1 MSDTGAKDT
10 SRSSAHLCFRSC
22 CAVLAV
28 LVFAI
33 LALISPAAPSASAD
47 SRQLT
52 AAGTQKN
59 TPGITLALKKSTSV
73 ISATS
78 GYSATVTITNN
89 TFRTLDTG
97 KLTAYTRPDF
107 VFRDSDTVQRWAQA
121 DFRLDA
127 MSTLGS
133 NDTPAIQP
141 GKSADVTIS
150 VKPDARAIS
159 RITTW
164 GAKPVLIRY
173 THKEAVSAGSER
185 TGSYTGRSSTST
197 RRTGNTSN
205 SSGPGPGQVELRT
218 FVTRTNSDLPES
230 SLPKLNVVFALPV
243 TSPKL
248 SRTTVS
254 ASSLIHGAG
263 AVRTDSAANSI
274 YSENPDCARQAEY
287 IKKLNDTYP
296 FIQNIIDPA
305 VAGQYKDYP
314 AAAVMQPYGTNVSAV
329 SQYPSLQW
337 DSAGI
342 HDHLWDTAAIQKL
355 LKTQGTGSYPDQGN
369 SSGYPFAQAPSIA
382 WQGPHSSW
390 TADAL
395 ARARQQG
402 YTAVIATSG
411 FTGTGSNAA
420 HTGKL
425 TVPTQSGDIT
435 VLSAHSKLSAL
446 AQNRATSS
454 SSAAEQSQAGR
465 LNRFIAET
473 AFYETQAPYESRTF
487 LITLGSLA
495 DTQQRQYTGSLLKLV
510 SQSPWLQTNTLN
522 SLLTADNPYTS
533 RQAADFAQAG
543 STGKAAAEQRFYAS
557 ALKTLAGLREKLAVF
572 DRTILVHSSA
582 GGRTSSA
589 GAQGLSRGDAQNNR
603 LAANRGYTL
612 ENSATW
618 MGALYTAF
626 DTCSLRSFTIDDGS
640 TGTADTG
647 QTAQNTAAQD
657 TTTQKNADAAAEAAG
672 PAKSI
677 VDTLYSSVSLMHPGS
692 VSAVSDKANL
702 PLTITNSLPFSVKV
716 GIKGTVLKETAQ
728 NTGIEISSV
737 KDITVH
743 AHSSKQTTLTITAQG
758 GRRASA
764 KLSLTDSQGKEF
776 GRAVTTQITSA
787 LAVNDITGYAIIAI
801 AVILGALGL
810 YRQIRRIRT
819 GAVNKG
825 DEVAEKH

>member
-1 MSDTGAKDT
+1 MNDTGTKNT
-10 SRSSAHLCFRSC
+10 SRPSAPLCFRSC

-28 LVFAI
+28 LVFAG
-33 LALISPAAPSASAD
+33 LALISPAAASASAD
-47 SRQLT
+47 SRQPL

-59 TPGITLALKKSTSV
+59 TSGVTLALKKSASV

-89 TFRTLDTG
+89 TSRTLDAG

-107 VFRDSDTVQRWAQA
+107 VFRDSDTMQRWAQA

-127 MSTLGS
+127 MSVLGS
-133 NDTPAIQP
+133 GDTPAIQP

-173 THKEAVSAGSER
+173 THKEAASAGSER

-197 RRTGNTSN
+197 GRTGNTSN
-205 SSGPGPGQVELRT
+205 SGGPGPGQEELRT

-254 ASSLIHGAG
+254 ASGLIHGAG

-274 YSENPDCARQAEY
+274 YSENPDCARQTEY
-287 IKKLNDTYP
+287 IKSLNNTYP

-305 VAGQYKDYP
+305 IAGQYKDYP
-314 AAAVMQPYGTNVSAV
+314 AAAVMQPYGTNVSAI

-355 LKTQGTGSYPDQGN
+355 LKTQGTGSSQGQED
-369 SSGYPFAQAPSIA
+369 SSGYLFAQAPSIA

-411 FTGTGSNAA
+411 FSDTGSAAA

-465 LNRFIAET
+465 LNRFMAET

-510 SQSPWLQTNTLN
+510 SQSPWLQTDTLN
-522 SLLTADNPYTS
+522 SLLTADSPYTS
-533 RQAADFAQAG
+533 RQAADLAQAG
-543 STGKAAAEQRFYAS
+543 SAGKAAAGQHFYAS

-572 DRTILVHSSA
+572 DRTILVRSSA

-626 DTCSLRSFTIDDGS
+626 DICSLRSFTIDDGS
-640 TGTADTG
+640 TGTANTG
-647 QTAQNTAAQD
+647 QTVQDTAA
-657 TTTQKNADAAAEAAG
+657 QKNADAAAKAAE
-672 PAKSI
+672 PAKNI

-716 GIKGTVLKETAQ
+716 GIKGTVIKETAQ

-743 AHSSKQTTLTITAQG
+743 AHSNKQTTLTITAQG

-776 GRAVTTQITSA
+776 GKAVTTQITSA
-787 LAVNDITGYAIIAI
+787 LAVNDITGYAIIAV
-801 AVILGALGL
+801 AVTLGALGL

>member
-1 MSDTGAKDT
+1 M
-10 SRSSAHLCFRSC
+10 
-22 CAVLAV
+22 
-28 LVFAI
+28 
-33 LALISPAAPSASAD
+33 
-47 SRQLT
+47 
-52 AAGTQKN
+52 
-59 TPGITLALKKSTSV
+59 
-73 ISATS
+73 
-78 GYSATVTITNN
+78 
-89 TFRTLDTG
+89 
-97 KLTAYTRPDF
+97 
-107 VFRDSDTVQRWAQA
+107 
-121 DFRLDA
+121 
-127 MSTLGS
+127 
-133 NDTPAIQP
+133 
-141 GKSADVTIS
+141 
-150 VKPDARAIS
+150 
-159 RITTW
+159 
-164 GAKPVLIRY
+164 
-173 THKEAVSAGSER
+173 
-185 TGSYTGRSSTST
+185 
-197 RRTGNTSN
+197 
-205 SSGPGPGQVELRT
+205 
-218 FVTRTNSDLPES
+218 
-230 SLPKLNVVFALPV
+230 
-243 TSPKL
+243 
-248 SRTTVS
+248 
-254 ASSLIHGAG
+254 
-263 AVRTDSAANSI
+263 RTDSAANSI
-274 YSENPDCARQAEY
+274 YSENPDCARQTEY
-287 IKKLNDTYP
+287 IKSLNNTYP

-305 VAGQYKDYP
+305 IAGQYKDYP
-314 AAAVMQPYGTNVSAV
+314 AAAVMQPYGTNVSAI

-355 LKTQGTGSYPDQGN
+355 LKTQGTGSSQGQED
-369 SSGYPFAQAPSIA
+369 SSGYLFAQAPSIA

-411 FTGTGSNAA
+411 FSDTGSAAA

-465 LNRFIAET
+465 LNRFMAET

-510 SQSPWLQTNTLN
+510 SQSPWLQTDTLN
-522 SLLTADNPYTS
+522 SLLTADSPYTS
-533 RQAADFAQAG
+533 RQAADLAQAG
-543 STGKAAAEQRFYAS
+543 SAGKAAAGQHFYAS

-572 DRTILVHSSA
+572 DRTILVRSSA

-626 DTCSLRSFTIDDGS
+626 DICSLRSFTIDDGS
-640 TGTADTG
+640 TGTANTG
-647 QTAQNTAAQD
+647 QTVQDTAA
-657 TTTQKNADAAAEAAG
+657 QKNADAAAKAAE

-716 GIKGTVLKETAQ
+716 GIKGTVIKETAQ

-743 AHSSKQTTLTITAQG
+743 AHSNKQTTLTITAQG

-776 GRAVTTQITSA
+776 GKAVTTQITSA
-787 LAVNDITGYAIIAI
+787 LAVNDITGYAIIAV

>member
-1 MSDTGAKDT
+1 MSDTGAKNT
-10 SRSSAHLCFRSC
+10 SRSSVHLCFRSC

-28 LVFAI
+28 LVFAV

-73 ISATS
+73 ISASS

-89 TFRTLDTG
+89 TSRTLDAG

-121 DFRLDA
+121 DLRLDA
-127 MSTLGS
+127 MDVLGS
-133 NDTPAIQP
+133 DDTPAIQP

-274 YSENPDCARQAEY
+274 YSETPDCARQTEY

-342 HDHLWDTAAIQKL
+342 HDHLWDAAAIQKL
-355 LKTQGTGSYPDQGN
+355 LKAQGTGSSPDQGN

-411 FTGTGSNAA
+411 STGTGSNAA

-522 SLLTADNPYTS
+522 SLLTADSPYTS

-647 QTAQNTAAQD
+647 QTSQDTAAQ
-657 TTTQKNADAAAEAAG
+657 KNTDAAAEAAD

-677 VDTLYSSVSLMHPGS
+677 VDTLYSSVLLMHPGS

-716 GIKGTVLKETAQ
+716 GIKGTVLKKTAQ

-743 AHSSKQTTLTITAQG
+743 AHSNKQTTLTITAQG

>member
-1 MSDTGAKDT
+1 MSDTGAKNT

-28 LVFAI
+28 LVFAV

-59 TPGITLALKKSTSV
+59 TSGVTLALKKSTSV

-127 MSTLGS
+127 MSVLGS
-133 NDTPAIQP
+133 GDTPAIQP

-173 THKEAVSAGSER
+173 THKEAASAGSER

-197 RRTGNTSN
+197 GRTGNTSN
-205 SSGPGPGQVELRT
+205 SGGPGPGQEELRT

-254 ASSLIHGAG
+254 ASDLIHGAG

-274 YSENPDCARQAEY
+274 YSENPDCARQTEY
-287 IKKLNDTYP
+287 IKSLNNTYP

-305 VAGQYKDYP
+305 IAGQYKDYP
-314 AAAVMQPYGTNVSAV
+314 AAAVMQPYGTNVSAI

-355 LKTQGTGSYPDQGN
+355 LKTQGTGSSQGQED
-369 SSGYPFAQAPSIA
+369 SSGYLFAQAPSIA

-411 FTGTGSNAA
+411 FSDTGSAAA

-446 AQNRATSS
+446 AQNRATAS

-465 LNRFIAET
+465 LNRFMAET

-510 SQSPWLQTNTLN
+510 SQSPWLQTDTLN
-522 SLLTADNPYTS
+522 SLLTADSPYTS
-533 RQAADFAQAG
+533 RQAADLAQAG
-543 STGKAAAEQRFYAS
+543 SAGKAAAGQHFYAS

-572 DRTILVHSSA
+572 DRTILVRSSA

-626 DTCSLRSFTIDDGS
+626 DICSLRSFTIDDGS
-640 TGTADTG
+640 TGTANTG
-647 QTAQNTAAQD
+647 QTVQDTAA
-657 TTTQKNADAAAEAAG
+657 QKNADAAAKAAE

-716 GIKGTVLKETAQ
+716 GIKGTVIKETAQ
-728 NTGIEISSV
+728 NTSIEISSV

-743 AHSSKQTTLTITAQG
+743 AHSNKQTTLTITAQG

-776 GRAVTTQITSA
+776 GKAVTTQITSA
-787 LAVNDITGYAIIAI
+787 LAVNDITGYAIIAV
-801 AVILGALGL
+801 AVTLGALGL

>member
-1 MSDTGAKDT
+1 MNDTGTKNT
-10 SRSSAHLCFRSC
+10 SRPSAPLCFRSC

-28 LVFAI
+28 LVFAG
-33 LALISPAAPSASAD
+33 LAPISPAAASASAD
-47 SRQLT
+47 SRQPL

-59 TPGITLALKKSTSV
+59 TSGVTLALKKSASV

-89 TFRTLDTG
+89 TSRTLDAG

-107 VFRDSDTVQRWAQA
+107 VFRDSDTMQRWAQA

-127 MSTLGS
+127 MSVLGS
-133 NDTPAIQP
+133 GDTPAIQP
-141 GKSADVTIS
+141 EKSADVTIS

-173 THKEAVSAGSER
+173 THKEAASAGSER
-185 TGSYTGRSSTST
+185 TGSYTGHSSTST
-197 RRTGNTSN
+197 GRTGNTSN
-205 SSGPGPGQVELRT
+205 SGGPGPGQEELRT
-218 FVTRTNSDLPES
+218 FVTRTNSDLPKS

-254 ASSLIHGAG
+254 ASGLIHGAG

-274 YSENPDCARQAEY
+274 YSENPDCARQTEY
-287 IKKLNDTYP
+287 IKSLNNTYP

-305 VAGQYKDYP
+305 IAGQYKDYP
-314 AAAVMQPYGTNVSAV
+314 AAAVMQPYGTNVSAI

-355 LKTQGTGSYPDQGN
+355 LKTQGTGSSQGQED
-369 SSGYPFAQAPSIA
+369 SSGYLFAQAPSIA

-390 TADAL
+390 TAGAL
-395 ARARQQG
+395 AGAGQQG

-411 FTGTGSNAA
+411 FSDTGSAAA

-465 LNRFIAET
+465 LNRFMAET

-510 SQSPWLQTNTLN
+510 SQSPWLQTDTLN
-522 SLLTADNPYTS
+522 SLLTADSPYTS
-533 RQAADFAQAG
+533 RQAADLAQAG
-543 STGKAAAEQRFYAS
+543 SAGKAAAGQHFYAS

-572 DRTILVHSSA
+572 DRTILVRSSA

-626 DTCSLRSFTIDDGS
+626 DICSLRSFTIDDGS
-640 TGTADTG
+640 TGTANTG
-647 QTAQNTAAQD
+647 QTVQDTAA
-657 TTTQKNADAAAEAAG
+657 QKNADAAAKAAE

-716 GIKGTVLKETAQ
+716 GIKGTVIKETAQ

-743 AHSSKQTTLTITAQG
+743 AHSNKQTTLTITAQG

-776 GRAVTTQITSA
+776 GKAVTTQITSA
-787 LAVNDITGYAIIAI
+787 LAVNDITGYAIIAV

>member
-1 MSDTGAKDT
+1 MNDTGTKNT
-10 SRSSAHLCFRSC
+10 SRPSAPLCFRSC

-28 LVFAI
+28 LVFAG
-33 LALISPAAPSASAD
+33 LALISPAAASASAD
-47 SRQLT
+47 SRQPL

-59 TPGITLALKKSTSV
+59 TSGVTLALKKSASV

-89 TFRTLDTG
+89 TSCTLDAG

-107 VFRDSDTVQRWAQA
+107 VFRDSDTMQRWAQA

-127 MSTLGS
+127 MSVLGS
-133 NDTPAIQP
+133 GDTPAIQP
-141 GKSADVTIS
+141 EKSADVTIS

-173 THKEAVSAGSER
+173 THKEAASAGSER
-185 TGSYTGRSSTST
+185 TGSYTGHSSTST
-197 RRTGNTSN
+197 GRTGNTSN
-205 SSGPGPGQVELRT
+205 SGGPGPGQEELRT
-218 FVTRTNSDLPES
+218 FVTRTNSDLPKS

-254 ASSLIHGAG
+254 ASGLIHGAG

-274 YSENPDCARQAEY
+274 YSENPDCARQTEY
-287 IKKLNDTYP
+287 IKSLNNTYP

-305 VAGQYKDYP
+305 IAGQYKDYP
-314 AAAVMQPYGTNVSAV
+314 AAAVMQPYGTNVSAI

-355 LKTQGTGSYPDQGN
+355 LKTQGTGSSQGQED
-369 SSGYPFAQAPSIA
+369 SSGYLFAQAPSIA

-411 FTGTGSNAA
+411 FSDTGSAAA

-465 LNRFIAET
+465 LNRFMAET

-510 SQSPWLQTNTLN
+510 SQSPWLQTDTLN
-522 SLLTADNPYTS
+522 SLLTADSPYTS
-533 RQAADFAQAG
+533 RQAADLAQAG
-543 STGKAAAEQRFYAS
+543 SAGKAAAGQHFYAS

-572 DRTILVHSSA
+572 DRTILVRSSA

-626 DTCSLRSFTIDDGS
+626 DICSLRSFTIDDGS
-640 TGTADTG
+640 TGTANTG
-647 QTAQNTAAQD
+647 QTVQDTAA
-657 TTTQKNADAAAEAAG
+657 QKNADAAAKAAE

-716 GIKGTVLKETAQ
+716 GIKGTVIKETAQ

-743 AHSSKQTTLTITAQG
+743 AHSNKQTTLTITAQG

-776 GRAVTTQITSA
+776 GKAVTTQITSA
-787 LAVNDITGYAIIAI
+787 LAVNDITGYAIIAV